1 MNEKT
6 NILNFKNEKKKFDKF
21 RDQKIVFIIYLI
33 IIAYKMSHKD
43 YIGTYAILYGYYEGY
58 IFESKYHKM
67 LFTTSNVRLNILK
80 YIYPQ

>member
-1 MNEKT
+1 MKKQTFE
-6 NILNFKNEKKKFDKF
+6 ILRMKKKNLTKF
-21 RDQKIVFIIYLI
+21 RDQKIVFYHLFN
-33 IIAYKMSHKD
+33 YYCLQNESQGL